1 MLGAQSLVWQGRS
14 FYGVITV
21 TESDEE
27 PNGRHRLLRNG
38 RITHGMQFL
47 DESKRRLP
55 TSYYGPESGVG
66 QAITLYRSQGTMRI
80 GVVGLGTGTIAT
92 YARPRDVVRFY
103 EINDQVIDVARRF
116 FSYLNDCRGTV
127 EVAAG
132 DARLSLEREADQE
145 FDVLVLDA
153 FSGDAIPT
161 HLLTTEA
168 FDVYDRQLNSQGSLC
183 IHVSN
188 RYLDL
193 TGVVLRL
200 AERHGY
206 QVVHVDQE
214 EVETQRD
221 HFGVY
226 GSDWFVLSKNEALLS
241 AIDKHVV
248 PPPPG
253 ERQAPLWTDAQTD
266 LFTILK

>member
-1 MLGAQSLVWQGRS
+1 
-14 FYGVITV
+14 
-21 TESDEE
+21 
-27 PNGRHRLLRNG
+27 
-38 RITHGMQFL
+38 
-47 DESKRRLP
+47 
-55 TSYYGPESGVG
+55 
-66 QAITLYRSQGTMRI
+66 MRV

-92 YARPRDVVRFY
+92 YARPGDLVRFY
-103 EINDQVIDVARRF
+103 EINDHVIDVARRL
-116 FSYLNDCRGTV
+116 FSYVTDCRGRV

-132 DARLSLEREADQE
+132 DARLSLEREPPQA

-168 FDVYDRQLNSQGSLC
+168 FDTYDRQLDPQGSIC

-193 TGVVLRL
+193 TGVVQRL
-200 AERHGY
+200 AERHHY
-206 QVVHVDQE
+206 QTVHVDQDE
-214 EVETQRD
+214 IETQRD
-221 HFGVY
+221 RFGVY
-226 GSDWFVLSKNEALLS
+226 GSDWIVLSKNAVLLS

-248 PPPPG
+248 SSTPDDQ
-253 ERQAPLWTDAQTD
+253 QAPLWTDAQTD